1 MNILFLST
9 ENPYPP
15 NSGHLLRT
23 YNILRHAAVEH
34 DVFFLGFIKKKED
47 AIYVEPIR
55 KMCKSADV
63 FVIPDDISR
72 FRLCLSLLLNLFS
85 PLPYIARKY
94 YRKDFNKRM
103 KEILENNR
111 IDVVHFDMLHMA
123 RYRENIKDL
132 PTVLV
137 EHNVESLRLRRLSRN
152 SRNPILKLF
161 LFYQYLKLYR
171 FEKRE
176 PRFFD
181 VCTPVSQNDAD
192 TLREMGAGGN
202 LTIIPN
208 GVDTGYFSPGNK
220 KAAPRSLVWVGAM
233 NDMYN
238 SEAVNY
244 FCEEIFPLIHKEVPD
259 VKFTAIGKSPTKK
272 LMRLASAN
280 KNIKVL
286 GYVDDVRGAIDEAAV
301 YIAPIKSG
309 GGTKLKVLNAL
320 SMARP
325 VVTTT
330 VGAEGIEV
338 RDNEHLLIADGPKLF
353 AKRTVELLLDPARA
367 AKLGENGRRLMLEKY
382 DWDIIGRKMNAIYES
397 LANARSLKNKKIRVN
412 G

>member
-123 RYRENIKDL
+123 RYRENVKNL
-132 PTVLV
+132 PSVLV
-137 EHNVESLRLRRLSRN
+137 EHNVESLRVRRLSRN
-152 SRNPILKLF
+152 SRNPVLKLF
-161 LFYQYLKLYR
+161 LFYQYIKLYR

-176 PRFFD
+176 PRLFD
-181 VCTPVSQNDAD
+181 ICTPVSQNDVD
-192 TLREMGAGGN
+192 TLEKMGAGGN
-202 LTIIPN
+202 LTVIPN
-208 GVDTGYFSPGNK
+208 GVDTEYFSPGNK
-220 KAAPRSLVWVGAM
+220 KAAPGSIVWVGGM

-244 FCEEIFPLIHKEVPD
+244 FCKEIFPLIHKEIPD
-259 VKFTAIGKSPTKK
+259 VKFTVVGKSPTKK
-272 LMRLASAN
+272 LLRLASAN

-286 GYVDDVRGAIDEAAV
+286 GYVDDVRTAIGEAAV

-309 GGTKLKVLNAL
+309 GGTKLKILNAL
-320 SMARP
+320 SMAKP

-330 VGAEGIEV
+330 IGAEGIEV
-338 RDNEHLLIADGPKLF
+338 KDNEHLLIADDPELF
-353 AKRTVELLLDPARA
+353 AKKTVELLRDPVRA
-367 AKLGENGRRLMLEKY
+367 KNSGKTDAGFMLEKY
-382 DWDIIGRKMNAIYES
+382 DWDIIGEKMNEIY
-397 LANARSLKNKKIRVN
+397 NRVVN
-412 G
+412 R